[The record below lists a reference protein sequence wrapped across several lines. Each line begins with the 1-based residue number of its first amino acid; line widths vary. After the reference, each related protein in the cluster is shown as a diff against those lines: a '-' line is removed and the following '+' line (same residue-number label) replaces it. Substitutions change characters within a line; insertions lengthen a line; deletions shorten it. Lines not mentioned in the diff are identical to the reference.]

1 MVKKQNCVVDT
12 DSLIV
17 YIKTDGIY
25 KDVAKNIEIK
35 FDILNYEL
43 NMLLPK
49 GKNKKINWIN
59 ER

>member
-1 MVKKQNCVVDT
+1 MMKKQNSVMDT

-25 KDVAKNIEIK
+25 KDVAKNVEIK

-49 GKNKKINWIN
+49 GKNQKTNWIN

>member
-12 DSLIV
+12 DSLLV
-17 YIKTDGIY
+17 YIKTEGIY
-25 KDVAKNIEIK
+25 KDVAKNVEIK
-35 FDILNYEL
+35 YDILNYEL